1 MSLFN
6 AKSVEEAVN
15 LLKEQLKTYSSK
27 VEEVDLVSAFNRV
40 LAEDVVSSEDIPGF
54 DRSTVDGFAVIAR
67 DTYGASEAMPAILT
81 LAGEVRMGEETDIQ
95 LSRGMAVKIPTGGML
110 PQNADSVVMLEYTQ
124 SLDDITILVEK
135 PVAPGDNVVEKGE
148 DIKKKSVVLR
158 KGHTLRPQDLGAL
171 AGIGIAKVKVLCPPR
186 VAVISTGDEVRPPEA
201 PLKPGE
207 VRDINTYALCGQI
220 KKWGG
225 IPLAM
230 GIIEDDFDSL
240 YETVKSA
247 LKENDV
253 VLISGGS
260 SVGTRDHTVKVIEKL
275 GKPGVLAHGLPVKP
289 GKPTVL
295 ASVDGKPII
304 GLPGHPVSAMVIFE
318 LIVRPLLS
326 MMLSRDI
333 SFGGIKVL
341 ARMARNIASAA
352 GRQDFIRVK
361 LERRQDELW
370 ALPILGKSG
379 LISTMLE
386 SHGLA
391 QIPPEK
397 QGILEGEWV
406 EVEMF

>member
-1 MSLFN
+1 LQLFN
-6 AKSVEEAVN
+6 ARSVGEAVN
-15 LLKEQLKTYSSK
+15 LLKEQLKTYIPK
-27 VEEVDLVSAFNRV
+27 IEEVDILSAFSRV
-40 LAEDVVSSEDIPGF
+40 LAEDVISSEDIPGF
-54 DRSTVDGFAVIAR
+54 DRSTVDGFAVMAR
-67 DTYGASEAMPAILT
+67 DTFGASEAMPAILT
-81 LAGEVRMGEETDIQ
+81 LAGEVRMGEETQIR
-95 LSRGMAVKIPTGGML
+95 LSQGMAAKIPTGGML

-124 SLDDITILVEK
+124 FLDDNTILVEK
-135 PVAPGDNVVEKGE
+135 PVAPGENVIQKGE
-148 DIKKKSVVLR
+148 DIKKDSVVMK
-158 KGHTLRPQDLGAL
+158 KGHTLRAQDLGAL
-171 AGIGIAKVKVLCPPR
+171 AGMGIARVKVFSPPR
-186 VAVISTGDEVRPPEA
+186 VAVISTGDEVRPPESQ
-201 PLKPGE
+201 LNPGE
-207 VRDINTYALCGQI
+207 VRDINTYALCGQVM
-220 KKWGG
+220 KWGG
-225 IPLAM
+225 KPLAM

-240 YETVKSA
+240 YEAVKSA
-247 LKENDV
+247 LEKSDV
-253 VLISGGS
+253 VLLSGGS

-333 SFGGIKVL
+333 NYGGIKVL
-341 ARMARNIASAA
+341 ARMSRNIASAA

-370 ALPILGKSG
+370 AVPILGKSG
-379 LISTMLE
+379 LISTMVE

-397 QGILEGEWV
+397 QGILAGEWV